1 MTATLVGPVAAEEAR
16 GKHPIDRADEA
27 RRLAA
32 LVVSATGQEQDRLL
46 DDLARL
52 AQVCPPVLDGQGRT
66 EKVAT
71 YPEIASIFLQAVQ
84 AEQLVESSL
93 LGQRYQLRGPK
104 NEPARREIAQRTF
117 AAIPEALRG
126 YRGDAGIKS
135 YVLGIVANQY
145 RNWVRETAKS
155 RSLADLPEDD
165 QMAGATLR
173 SSLLINKMEIGRAMV
188 DLAPKHRQMIELAFF
203 EGLSASD
210 IQTKLGLTSGQYRNR
225 RRQALKEM
233 SELLEERG
241 YVG

>member
-1 MTATLVGPVAAEEAR
+1 MTVDEATGL
-16 GKHPIDRADEA
+16 HPIDRTDEA
-27 RRLAA
+27 RRLANA
-32 LVVSATGQEQDRLL
+32 VLSTDRPERDRLL
-46 DDLARL
+46 DQLACL
-52 AQVCPPVLDGQGRT
+52 AQVAPPLVDEHGRT

-71 YPEIASIFLQAVQ
+71 YPEIASIFLQVVQ

-93 LGQRYQLRGPK
+93 LGHRYQLRGPE

-117 AAIPEALRG
+117 AAIPDALRA
-126 YRGDAGIKS
+126 YRGDASIKS

-145 RNWVRETAKS
+145 RNWVRETARS

-165 QMAGATLR
+165 QLAGATLR
-173 SSLLINKMEIGRAMV
+173 SSLLLNKMEIGRAMV

-210 IQTKLGLTSGQYRNR
+210 IQAKLGLTSGQYRNR

-233 SELLEERG
+233 AELLEERG
-241 YVG
+241 HVA